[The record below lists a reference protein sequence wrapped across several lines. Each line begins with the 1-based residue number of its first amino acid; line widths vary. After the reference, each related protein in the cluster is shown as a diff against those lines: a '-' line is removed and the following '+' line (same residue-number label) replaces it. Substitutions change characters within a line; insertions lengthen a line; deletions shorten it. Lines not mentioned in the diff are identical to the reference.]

1 MSHTNLKPV
10 KFEDY
15 NIGDSAFHS
24 KTVTE
29 ADVILFAGISGDY
42 NPLHMNEEFAKTQMF
57 GKRVVHGAFS
67 SALISA
73 VLGVK
78 LFGPGVLYASQSVTF
93 KKPVYIGDTLTAVGT
108 VADKYTKEGKTGEL
122 KFIKVDTKVY
132 NQNDEIVTDGEALI
146 VVM

>member
-1 MSHTNLKPV
+1 MPEFKTV

-15 NIGDSAFHS
+15 NVGDSASHS

-29 ADVILFAGISGDY
+29 ADVILFAGISGDF

-67 SALISA
+67 VALISA

-78 LFGPGVLYASQSVTF
+78 LFGPGVLYANQYVMF
-93 KKPVYIGDTLTAVGT
+93 KKPVYIGDTLTAVAT
-108 VADKYTKEGKTGEL
+108 VKEKYTKKDGKL

-132 NQNDEIVTDGEALI
+132 NQNDEIVTDGEAEVI
-146 VVM
+146 VM